1 MAAREVS
8 ASFER
13 SRKAKYRRTLRG
25 HGKAVAG
32 FAVVLV
38 LMILAT
44 AHGLWNS
51 PWPAAIATGLLAFA
65 VINAAGAFTVAGRAY
80 VALVVEGA
88 PDGLPP
94 VGEKFGRALFRF
106 SGRLDDWAREAGLK
120 PLADFESPDVMM
132 GERGPKGEWPQPQW
146 HDSAVLLATV
156 EHLLTRV
163 RPDIP
168 LHEDLTELAGRLR
181 AAVARGSRCYLFIET
196 LANGT
201 NAQVEAIRRGEK
213 P

>member
-8 ASFER
+8 APFER

-25 HGKAVAG
+25 HGKTIGG
-32 FAVVLV
+32 FTLLLL

-44 AHGLWNS
+44 EYGLWHS
-51 PWPAAIATGLLAFA
+51 PWPAAIGTGLLAFA

-80 VALVVEGA
+80 VALVVEG
-88 PDGLPP
+88 PPEGLPP

-106 SGRLDDWAREAGLK
+106 SGRLDDWAREAGLR
-120 PLADFESPDVMM
+120 PLADFESPDVMT

-146 HDSAVLLATV
+146 HDSAALLATV

-163 RPDIP
+163 RPDVP
-168 LHEDLTELAGRLR
+168 LHEELMELAARLR
-181 AAVARGSRCYLFIET
+181 VAAARGSRCYLFIET

-201 NAQVEAIRRGEK
+201 NAQVDAIRRGEAA
-213 P
+213 

>member
-1 MAAREVS
+1 MAAGEVS

-25 HGKAVAG
+25 HGRSVAA
-32 FAVVLV
+32 FTIV
-38 LMILAT
+38 LMLLVQAT
-44 AHGLWNS
+44 EHGLWDS
-51 PWPAAIATGLLAFA
+51 PWPAAVATGFLAFA
-65 VINAAGAFTVAGRAY
+65 IINAAGAFTVAGRAY
-80 VALVVEGA
+80 VDVVIEGPA
-88 PDGLPP
+88 EGLPP

-106 SGRLDDWAREAGLK
+106 SGRLDEWAREAGLK
-120 PLADFESPDVMM
+120 PLSEFESPDVMM

-146 HDSAVLLATV
+146 HDCVALLGTV

-168 LHEDLTELAGRLR
+168 LHEELTELAARLR
-181 AAVARGSRCYLFIET
+181 VAVSRGSRGYLMVET
-196 LANGT
+196 LANGG
-201 NAQVEAIRRGEK
+201 NAQVSAIRRGEQ